1 MINLQE
7 HKVYVEAHKMEM
19 VPLSIAEEAI
29 KEAIASIQNENEV
42 LGKLDEAIATL
53 SKELANVE
61 TDIESIK

>member
-1 MINLQE
+1 MINLEE